1 MAKIDIPGLRPKKTA
16 GGLRYYWEPSATL
29 KKAGWPSK
37 ALGRDPLD
45 AHRQAEAIN
54 KQIEEWRSGGA
65 KPRHVRAIVKKS
77 TVAAL
82 IEKYQASRAYT
93 GLKDTTQRE
102 YKSKLK
108 TINAWAGS
116 EPVIA
121 ITKKNVRTLRDA
133 LMEPDADGQVRH
145 NMAHATLRVLRTLL
159 KFAVDEE
166 IIPEN
171 PAESFGLAK
180 PEARQTVAGPEA
192 RAALEQAA
200 IDAGEPNF
208 ALSMMLACA
217 TGQRQADLL
226 KLQHSQFVEVPAY
239 KLDPEVHAALAAMAP
254 DGRVMAIRIRQGK
267 GRVWIEVPVIGP
279 VREAIEREIK
289 AARAI
294 GATTLLYDENDR
306 TPWTS
311 GKLNER
317 LARQTAFQRRFGDHR
332 EAAAAAAATVGDEV
346 LAAELRGVQFR
357 DYRRTCVVILGE
369 LGLADHL
376 ISAITGH
383 SLNQTK
389 EILEVYM
396 PRTTGMA
403 ARAIMLSAERDNR
416 QAKREQQA

>member
-1 MAKIDIPGLRPKKTA
+1 
-16 GGLRYYWEPSATL
+16 
-29 KKAGWPSK
+29 
-37 ALGRDPLD
+37 
-45 AHRQAEAIN
+45 
-54 KQIEEWRSGGA
+54 
-65 KPRHVRAIVKKS
+65 
-77 TVAAL
+77 
-82 IEKYQASRAYT
+82 
-93 GLKDTTQRE
+93 
-102 YKSKLK
+102 
-108 TINAWAGS
+108 
-116 EPVIA
+116 
-121 ITKKNVRTLRDA
+121 
-133 LMEPDADGQVRH
+133 
-145 NMAHATLRVLRTLL
+145 
-159 KFAVDEE
+159 
-166 IIPEN
+166 
-171 PAESFGLAK
+171 
-180 PEARQTVAGPEA
+180 
-192 RAALEQAA
+192 
-200 IDAGEPNF
+200 
-208 ALSMMLACA
+208 
-217 TGQRQADLL
+217 
-226 KLQHSQFVEVPAY
+226 
-239 KLDPEVHAALAAMAP
+239 MAP
-254 DGRVMAIRIRQGK
+254 DSRVMAIRIRQGK

-279 VREAIEREIK
+279 VRAAIEREIK

-332 EAAAAAAATVGDEV
+332 EAAAAAAAAAGDDA